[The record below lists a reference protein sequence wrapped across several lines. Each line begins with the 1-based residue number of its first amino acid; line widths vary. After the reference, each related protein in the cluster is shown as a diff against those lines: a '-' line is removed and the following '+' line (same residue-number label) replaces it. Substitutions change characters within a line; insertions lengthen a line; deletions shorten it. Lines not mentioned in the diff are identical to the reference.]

1 MDDLFVLQ
9 PFEIVL
15 WDFLK
20 QLLEGLQSG
29 SYEIDLRDL
38 VLEEICEIMSQLS
51 FSECRGTHR
60 CIAQ

>member
-15 WDFLK
+15 WDHLK
-20 QLLEGLQSG
+20 QLLEGLKSG

-38 VLEEICEIMSQLS
+38 VLEEICERMSLFHS
-51 FSECRGTHR
+51 
-60 CIAQ
+60 